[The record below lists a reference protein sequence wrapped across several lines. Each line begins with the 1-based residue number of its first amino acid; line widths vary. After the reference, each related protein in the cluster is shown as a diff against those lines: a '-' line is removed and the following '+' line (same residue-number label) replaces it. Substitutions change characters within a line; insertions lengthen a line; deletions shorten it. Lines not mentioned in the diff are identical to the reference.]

1 MTDHTP
7 PADQVQRRFLEGST
21 KPLVDTKTRTCELS
35 FSSASPVAMPH
46 GIEVL
51 SHEPGAADLS
61 RLNQSAPLLFNH
73 DANDILGVVER
84 ASISNG
90 KGRAVVRFGKDA
102 RGEWAMRQ
110 AADGVLANV
119 SFSYRVSKY
128 QEKRDGTL
136 VAIRWEA
143 TEISLVTVPADNS
156 VGIGRSMKPIRKT
169 ITMSDIDIVRRGSAA
184 DDTSDNG
191 GSRSQRG
198 AFAAQE
204 ERERIQGLIAMGRK
218 YELDDDM
225 VQRMIGAGSSIDDA
239 RERAADVVRARGRAT
254 ATSTVDFSSAHEIGM
269 SNNDIGQ
276 FSICKALAAQLTGD
290 WTHAGLEREAS
301 RAVSAKLGRQ
311 SQGIFVP
318 MEVMKRSPWQSRAA
332 YTVGTPGQGG
342 NLVEIGLAYD
352 YFTEALRNE
361 SQVIAAGATML
372 TGLVG
377 NVDIPRRIT
386 TTQTYWVAES
396 GPITE
401 AEATFEKI
409 QLRPKTLGA
418 LSKMSRLAL
427 MQTTPAIETLTR
439 ADMLQQIGLGIDL
452 AALSGTGASNQPLGI
467 FGTAGIGALIGG
479 ANGANIT
486 IDTLIALESLLANSN
501 APVGTRGYLLNTKAI
516 ATLKSLKASTGQYL
530 WTTDSPG
537 QRSGTPPS
545 INGYGVFPTNQLRS
559 NLTKGSSAGVCSEL
573 VFGAWN
579 ELIVAQWGV
588 LEIIANPFDTGF
600 AAGDITLRAM
610 QTVDIAV
617 RHAASFAVMSDALT
631 P

>member
-1 MTDHTP
+1 MNHQTP
-7 PADQVQRRFLEGST
+7 RADQPQRRFLEGAS
-21 KPLVDTKTRTCELS
+21 KPAVDTKARTCELS
-35 FSSASPVAMPH
+35 FSSASPVTMPH

-90 KGRAVVRFGKDA
+90 KGRAVVRFGKDE

-119 SFSYRVSKY
+119 SFSYRITKY
-128 QEKRDGTL
+128 EEKRDGTL
-136 VAIRWEA
+136 VATRWEA
-143 TEISLVTVPADNS
+143 LEISLVTVPADNS
-156 VGIGRSMKPIRKT
+156 VGIGRSIKPTRNT
-169 ITMSDIDIVRRGSAA
+169 ITMSDLNQSRSMSAA
-184 DDTSDNG
+184 DDNNDG
-191 GSRSQRG
+191 GVSRTQRSN
-198 AFAAQE
+198 FAAQE
-204 ERERIQGLIAMGRK
+204 ERERIQNIMAIGRK
-218 YELDDDM
+218 YDLDDKM
-225 VQRMIGAGSSIDDA
+225 VQRMISAGASIDDA
-239 RERAADVVRARGRAT
+239 RERAADVVLARGKAS
-254 ATSTVDFSSAHEIGM
+254 STVDYSSAPEIGM

-342 NLVEIGLAYD
+342 NLVDTDLAVD
-352 YFTEALRNE
+352 YFTEALRNV

-401 AEATFEKI
+401 AEATFDKI

-427 MQTTPAIETLTR
+427 MQTTPAVETLTR

-452 AALSGTGASNQPLGI
+452 AALSGLGASNQPLGI
-467 FGTAGIGALIGG
+467 FGTAGIGTLIGG
-479 ANGANIT
+479 TNGANIT

-501 APVGTRGYLLNTKAI
+501 APVGSRGYLLNTKAI
-516 ATLKSLKASTGQYL
+516 ATLKSLKSSTGQYL
-530 WTTDSPG
+530 WTTDAPG

-545 INGYGVFPTNQLRS
+545 INGYGVYPTNQLRS
-559 NLTKGSSAGVCSEL
+559 NLSKGTSSGVCSEL

-579 ELIVAQWGV
+579 ELIIAQWGV

-600 AAGDITLRAM
+600 AAGDVTLRAM
-610 QTVDIAV
+610 QTLDIAV

>member
-1 MTDHTP
+1 MNDHTP
-7 PADQVQRRFLEGST
+7 RADQLQRRFLEAAAR
-21 KPLVDTKTRTCELS
+21 PAVDTETRTCELS
-35 FSSASPVAMPH
+35 FSSAAPVTMPH

-61 RLNQSAPLLFNH
+61 RLNRSAPLLFNH

-119 SFSYRVSKY
+119 SFSYRVTKY
-128 QEKRDGTL
+128 EETRDGTL
-136 VAIRWEA
+136 VATRWEA
-143 TEISLVTVPADNS
+143 LEISLVSVPADNS
-156 VGIGRSMKPIRKT
+156 VGIGRSIIKSPRRT
-169 ITMSDIDIVRRGSAA
+169 IPMN
-184 DDTSDNG
+184 DNNDNDNNDNN
-191 GSRSQRG
+191 GSRTQRG
-198 AFAAQE
+198 NFAAQE
-204 ERERIQGLIAMGRK
+204 ERSRIQNIIAIGRK
-218 YELDDDM
+218 YGLDDNM
-225 VQRMIGAGSSIDDA
+225 VQRMINAGASIDDA
-239 RERAADVVRARGRAT
+239 RERAADVVMARGRASS
-254 ATSTVDFSSAHEIGM
+254 STVDFTSRDTEIGM
-269 SNNDIGQ
+269 SNNDVGQ
-276 FSICKALAAQLTGD
+276 FSICRALAAQLTGD
-290 WTHAGLEREAS
+290 WTNAGLEREAS
-301 RAVSAKLGRQ
+301 RAVAAMLGRS

-342 NLVEIGLAYD
+342 NLVDTDLSVD

-361 SQVIAAGATML
+361 SQAIQAGATML

-377 NVDIPRRIT
+377 NIDIPRRIT

-401 AEATFEKI
+401 AEATFDKI

-427 MQTTPAIETLTR
+427 MQTTPSVELLTR

-452 AALSGTGASNQPLGI
+452 AALSGLGSSNQPLGI
-467 FGTAGIGALIGG
+467 FGTAGIGTLVGG
-479 ANGANIT
+479 TNGANIT
-486 IDTLIALESLLANSN
+486 IDSLIQLEALLANSN

-516 ATLKSLKASTGQYL
+516 ATLKSLKSSTGQYL
-530 WTTDSPG
+530 WTTDAPG

-559 NLTKGSSAGVCSEL
+559 NLTKGTSVGVCSEL

-588 LEIIANPFDTGF
+588 LEIIANPFDSAGF
-600 AAGDITLRAM
+600 ASGDVTLRAM
-610 QTVDIAV
+610 QTLDIAV